1 MRLIKSVGQKLV
13 INEDS
18 EVASSLGSC
27 YRRTCDK
34 CKELLPMIARPEQ
47 HVDEKPSG
55 SFLRISNFAMPII
68 ALAKP
73 SAVTVPSPNDGP
85 TSSRKTP
92 KFPSRQR
99 QLAIKR
105 KKSKP
110 KRITTDG
117 EDNNNADEDYDDD
130 DDDEIESV
138 QTVEDDLNDEEVEV
152 NGCNRTSCDG
162 DFSSEL

>member
-18 EVASSLGSC
+18 EIASSLGSC

-34 CKELLPMIARPEQ
+34 CKEVLPMLARPEQ

-55 SFLRISNFAMPII
+55 SFLRISNLTMPII
-68 ALAKP
+68 AVAKP
-73 SAVTVPSPNDGP
+73 AATVPP
-85 TSSRKTP
+85 TAGQTAPKKHP

-99 QLAIKR
+99 HLAIKR

-110 KRITTDG
+110 KRLCATG
-117 EDNNNADEDYDDD
+117 EDNADEEYDE

-138 QTVEDDLNDEEVEV
+138 QTEEKDLAEVDEDVDGCDKTISC
-152 NGCNRTSCDG
+152 NGDC
-162 DFSSEL
+162 SSET